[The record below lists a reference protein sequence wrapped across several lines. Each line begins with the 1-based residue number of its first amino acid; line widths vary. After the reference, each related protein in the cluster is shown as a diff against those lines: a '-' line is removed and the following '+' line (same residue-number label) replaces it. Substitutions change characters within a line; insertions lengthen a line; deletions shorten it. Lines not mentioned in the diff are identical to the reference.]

1 MIGRKAIIALAGVTF
16 AFSSVAAFAQTTR
29 PVAPMPSVQE
39 TPAARALVRIDG
51 LEDQLRALTDRI
63 ERAEANLE
71 QQKAENARLAHIID
85 ELQAKTTTASPSEA
99 ANSNDTTAGE
109 NTATNAAGANE
120 TPVKAVEPEVQAPA
134 AAPNP
139 APAIEATTTTASA
152 TPAAATTPAPA
163 PVVQTPPKTPQ
174 ILLAEARL
182 NIQRGEFQIAEEK
195 LAQITENS
203 PNAPEV
209 LDAQWLLGETRY
221 VQHAYAPAAQ
231 AYVAYLQKAPNG
243 PKMPDAL
250 IKLASSFRELGDNR
264 QRCLALSEYSR
275 RTPNPTTVQKALAEA
290 EIARGTCP

>member
-16 AFSSVAAFAQTTR
+16 AFSSGAAFAQNTR
-29 PVAPMPSVQE
+29 PVAPMPSVPE

-71 QQKAENARLAHIID
+71 QQKGENARLAHIID
-85 ELQAKTTTASPSEA
+85 ELQAKTTTVTPSETT
-99 ANSNDTTAGE
+99 NSNATT
-109 NTATNAAGANE
+109 TNEA
-120 TPVKAVEPEVQAPA
+120 PVKAEASQRAVEPDVQAP

-139 APAIEATTTTASA
+139 APAIEATTTTASTA
-152 TPAAATTPAPA
+152 PAAATTPAPA
-163 PVVQTPPKTPQ
+163 PVVQTPQKTPQ